1 MSEHGGDAGHCSN
14 GLTARNYRGATAE
27 DRATYRKWIRGL
39 VVFYST
45 LLLICVRE
53 LLEYQPDQTHD
64 PFRPSYGCAFQKQL
78 SAARHGASRC
88 GHVSLCLN

>member
-27 DRATYRKWIRGL
+27 DRATYRKWIRGI

-45 LLLICVRE
+45 LLLISGVVAIASYSNTSLIR
-53 LLEYQPDQTHD
+53 LTTLSGHPTAA
-64 PFRPSYGCAFQKQL
+64 PSK
-78 SAARHGASRC
+78 
-88 GHVSLCLN
+88 NN

>member
-39 VVFYST
+39 VVLYGA
-45 LLLICVRE
+45 LLLISGVVA
-53 LLEYQPDQTHD
+53 
-64 PFRPSYGCAFQKQL
+64 FVSYSGGSLTQL
-78 SAARHGASRC
+78 TSLSSHSIAASAK
-88 GHVSLCLN
+88 